1 MASVYDSGPQCIVQC
16 RVASATVINKGDTIC
31 IDGDYAVP
39 AGDMNDSGDAAAN
52 RETCADHFF
61 GIAQTASASGET
73 DDISVDISMEAV
85 YQVNLATAATLS
97 YRAML
102 EPYSD
107 GGACSDNTFVA
118 GTTSPI
124 FTVVER
130 TDSGQPARAVMKQT
144 WRALNT

>member
-1 MASVYDSGPQCIVQC
+1 MASVYDSGPQCIVQV
-16 RVASATVINKGDTIC
+16 RVASATVVNKGDTVC

-61 GIAQTASASGET
+61 GIAQVASANGET
-73 DDISVDISMEAV
+73 DDLAVDVSQEAV

-97 YRAML
+97 YRAEL

-118 GTTSPI
+118 GTTSPV

-130 TDSGQPARAVMKQT
+130 TDSGQPVRALMKQT
-144 WRALNT
+144 WRLANT